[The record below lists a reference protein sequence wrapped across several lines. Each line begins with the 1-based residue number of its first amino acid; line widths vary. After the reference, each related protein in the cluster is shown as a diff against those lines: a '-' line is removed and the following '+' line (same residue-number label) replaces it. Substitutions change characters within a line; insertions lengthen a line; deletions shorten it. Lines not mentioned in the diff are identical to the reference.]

1 MLVGFTGLG
10 QPSWFGSL
18 CIFEGCLF
26 VVSEVRHGLP
36 TEVRSCPCL
45 FKDSVMI
52 KLDCQHEQSEN
63 YPPGLGKHTCGCV
76 CDGTSGD
83 RTQEEH

>member
-10 QPSWFGSL
+10 QPSWFGWL
-18 CIFEGCLF
+18 CIFEGCQF
-26 VVSEVRHGLP
+26 VGSEVEYGMP

-52 KLDCQHEQSEN
+52 KLDCQHEQSETH
-63 YPPGLGKHTCGCV
+63 LWV
-76 CDGTSGD
+76 CL
-83 RTQEEH
+83 